1 MDLQKTYN
9 CNLCDKSYKHRQSL
23 NNHNRKFHKPESVK
37 NHPNITNI
45 SPKPP
50 IDITQISPNEHQKSV
65 KGNYICKYCGKKYRS
80 NNGKWKH
87 EKKCELLQKEQNE
100 QLKRENEELKLML
113 LKKEKE
119 NTEKIIK
126 QEKEN
131 NKRFN
136 QQEKEMK
143 ELRKQLLQL
152 INKKGKIHYK
162 TLQKINKQNN
172 IQNNIET
179 QNNIQN
185 NINII
190 GFSNEN
196 LDELFTSHEK
206 YLILKKRY
214 MCLNHL
220 IEYTHFN
227 KKYPELNNIK
237 ITNLK
242 DNIAHKYN
250 DEKKQFIATTKDELI
265 ADLINERMHDI
276 EDFTF
281 DEDAYNKLDQRNK
294 DIIKDLYKQF
304 MDDDD
309 FISKRKEQ
317 LKLLIYNNSDKK

>member
-1 MDLQKTYN
+1 MEKVKKKLY
-9 CNLCDKSYKHRQSL
+9 CEICDKYYKSIYSL
-23 NNHNRKFHKPESVK
+23 SNHNRRFHNKKSLK

-45 SPKPP
+45 SPKQQV
-50 IDITQISPNEHQKSV
+50 DITQMSPIEPLESI
-65 KGNYICKYCGKKYRS
+65 KGNYICKYCSKKYRS
-80 NNGKWKH
+80 NNGRWKH
-87 EKKCELLQKEQNE
+87 EKKCQLLQKQQNDE
-100 QLKRENEELKLML
+100 LKKENEELKIKLIKKEEET
-113 LKKEKE
+113 LKKENE
-119 NTEKIIK
+119 NTKKIEK
-126 QEKEN
+126 QEA
-131 NKRFN
+131 
-136 QQEKEMK
+136 EMK
-143 ELRKQLLQL
+143 QLRKQLLQL

-162 TLQKINKQNN
+162 TLQKINN
-172 IQNNIET
+172 QNNIET
-179 QNNIQN
+179 QNNIQ

-196 LDELFTSHEK
+196 LDELFSSHEK

-227 KKYPELNNIK
+227 KKYPELNNIR

-281 DEDAYNKLDQRNK
+281 DENAYNKLDQRNK
-294 DIIKDLYKQF
+294 EIIKDLYKQF

-309 FISKRKEQ
+309 FIDKRKEQ

>member
-1 MDLQKTYN
+1 MDLHKTYN
-9 CNLCDKSYKHRQSL
+9 CNICDKSYKHRQSL
-23 NNHNRKFHKPESVK
+23 NNHKRKCH
-37 NHPNITNI
+37 NPNIIISSSSHNPNI
-45 SPKPP
+45 
-50 IDITQISPNEHQKSV
+50 IISSSYKNEQAKYKCNFCEKEYKHYQNKWRHQ
-65 KGNYICKYCGKKYRS
+65 
-80 NNGKWKH
+80 
-87 EKKCELLQKEQNE
+87 KKCELLKQKETE
-100 QLKRENEELKLML
+100 ELKKENEELKSML
-113 LKKEKE
+113 IKKEEETLKKENE
-119 NTEKIIK
+119 NTKKIEK
-126 QEKEN
+126 QE
-131 NKRFN
+131 R
-136 QQEKEMK
+136 EMK
-143 ELRKQLLQL
+143 QLKKQLLQL

-162 TLQKINKQNN
+162 TLQKINN
-172 IQNNIET
+172 QNNIET
-179 QNNIQN
+179 QNNIQ

-196 LDELFTSHEK
+196 LDQLFSSHEK

-281 DEDAYNKLDQRNK
+281 DDVAYNKLDERNK

-309 FISKRKEQ
+309 FIDKRKEQ

>member
-1 MDLQKTYN
+1 LKEFN
-9 CNLCDKSYKHRQSL
+9 FLRKL
-23 NNHNRKFHKPESVK
+23 N
-37 NHPNITNI
+37 
-45 SPKPP
+45 
-50 IDITQISPNEHQKSV
+50 TQI
-65 KGNYICKYCGKKYRS
+65 
-80 NNGKWKH
+80 
-87 EKKCELLQKEQNE
+87 
-100 QLKRENEELKLML
+100 
-113 LKKEKE
+113 
-119 NTEKIIK
+119 
-126 QEKEN
+126 
-131 NKRFN
+131 
-136 QQEKEMK
+136 
-143 ELRKQLLQL
+143 
-152 INKKGKIHYK
+152 KIHYK
-162 TLQKINKQNN
+162 TLQKINN
-172 IQNNIET
+172 QNNIET
-179 QNNIQN
+179 QNNIQ

-196 LDELFTSHEK
+196 LDQLFSSHEK

-281 DEDAYNKLDQRNK
+281 DDVAYNKLDERNK

-309 FISKRKEQ
+309 FIDKRKEQ

>member
-1 MDLQKTYN
+1 MDLQKTYK
-9 CNLCDKSYKHRQSL
+9 CDLCDKKYKHRQSL
-23 NNHNRKFHKPESVK
+23 NNHNKKFH
-37 NHPNITNI
+37 NPNIIISSSSHNPNI
-45 SPKPP
+45 
-50 IDITQISPNEHQKSV
+50 IISSSSKNEQATYKCYFCDKKYKHYQNKWRHQK
-65 KGNYICKYCGKKYRS
+65 
-80 NNGKWKH
+80 
-87 EKKCELLQKEQNE
+87 KCQLLHQTQTE
-100 QLKRENEELKLML
+100 QLKKENEELKIKLIKKEEET
-113 LKKEKE
+113 LKKENE
-119 NTEKIIK
+119 NTKKIEK
-126 QEKEN
+126 QEA
-131 NKRFN
+131 
-136 QQEKEMK
+136 EMK
-143 ELRKQLLQL
+143 QLKKQLLQL

-162 TLQKINKQNN
+162 TLQKINN
-172 IQNNIET
+172 QNNIET
-179 QNNIQN
+179 QNNIQ

-196 LDELFTSHEK
+196 LDELFSSHEK

-227 KKYPELNNIK
+227 KKYPELNNIR

-281 DEDAYNKLDQRNK
+281 DENAYNKLDQRNK
-294 DIIKDLYKQF
+294 EIIKDLYKQF

-309 FISKRKEQ
+309 FIDKRKEQ